1 MNIAKVVDAKEA
13 CCIDTLSR
21 PIEEAMASIE
31 SNAVLEVLV
40 RPSFEKM
47 VQRFAQDKGYT
58 ILEQTKGEDEI
69 RFRIE
74 KTVAEGKKE
83 NCMVCGGALEYL
95 TEPISVTCIY
105 RDKEERG
112 YVRCPLGHY
121 VCEVCH
127 GKGAYEAVKDLS
139 LSARETDPL
148 ALASLIMTHPNIP
161 MLGCENALVAA
172 AAFMTSLRNRKYEGI
187 EDKHIIEA
195 MDRTQRQSI
204 SAYCGLTGVCG
215 VPIAIGAAFSVV
227 LGAECPKDRET
238 AIVMHVVGRVVDAIA
253 NDTGPCC
260 CKSYVWTGI
269 AVGYNLAK
277 EYLNV
282 KLPIHRERVT
292 CSYFKRHPH
301 GCQGAKCGYFPKRA
315 EKRGIL

>member
-1 MNIAKVVDAKEA
+1 MKVAKVVDAKEA

-21 PIEEAMASIE
+21 PIEEAMTSVE
-31 SNAVLEVLV
+31 SNAVIEVLV

-47 VQRFAQDKGYT
+47 VECFAQDTGYT
-58 ILEQTKGEDEI
+58 ILEQVEGEDEVHFKI
-69 RFRIE
+69 Q
-74 KTVAEGKKE
+74 KTEAERKKE
-83 NCMVCGGALEYL
+83 NCMVCGQVLEYL
-95 TEPISVTCIY
+95 TESTSLTCIY
-105 RDKEERG
+105 CGKQERG

-127 GKGAYEAVKDLS
+127 GKRAYEAVKDLS
-139 LSARETDPL
+139 LSARDTDPL
-148 ALASLIMTHPNIP
+148 ALASLMMTHPSIP

-195 MDRTQRQSI
+195 MNRTQRQSI

-238 AIVMHVVGRVVDAIA
+238 AMVMHVVGRVVDAIA

-260 CKSYVWTGI
+260 CKSYVWTGLT
-269 AVGYNLAK
+269 VGSNLAK

-282 KLPIHRERVT
+282 KLPIHRERVV

-301 GCQGAKCGYFPKRA
+301 GCQGARCGYFPK
-315 EKRGIL
+315 KSNVKML